1 MTDVEYEFLL
11 DVVRTAIAPEPPN
24 TREIGPMPHWF
35 STLSALPRAANDNQT
50 CWPLIPFPDDSTA
63 MPGTSSPTSHGCG
76 ARCRGGLAV
85 ASRAPARS
93 PLIAFPVKAS
103 TASETWLLATRLLDP
118 L

>member
-50 CWPLIPFPDDSTA
+50 CWPLIPFPDGWNA
-63 MPGTSSPTSHGCG
+63 AC
-76 ARCRGGLAV
+76 
-85 ASRAPARS
+85 
-93 PLIAFPVKAS
+93 
-103 TASETWLLATRLLDP
+103 
-118 L
+118 